1 VQPQLS
7 THDEKHSKKSTWKKT
22 VLVAIVGVSVLVVF
36 LFGVGVGSGQ
46 IGFNDSIASQNND
59 LPENLNYATVEKLY
73 DALREEYDGDLD
85 VNKLLDGM
93 KTGLAEASG
102 DPYTVYMNKSQA
114 EDFKAAL
121 NGTFSG
127 IGAELGQ
134 KDGNI
139 IIVSPI
145 AGFPADKAGL
155 RPQDVVVSVD
165 GQSTAGMSI
174 DEVVGK
180 IRGPKDTQV
189 SLKVVR
195 DEKEDL
201 DFTITRKDIKIPS
214 VKTEIL
220 DGNIGYLQ
228 ISQFGEDTAS
238 LAAQAANEFRQKQ
251 VKGVI
256 LDLRGNPGGLLD
268 SSVDIASLW
277 LPKDA
282 TILQQKRGDTVVSTE
297 TASGNNILKGMPT
310 VVLINEGSA
319 SASEIL
325 AGALK
330 DQKVATL
337 IGQKSYGKGSVQD
350 IRPLKGGGEL
360 KVTIAR
366 WYRPNGSNINK
377 KGVEPDQKV
386 EISDDDFKTGQD
398 PQKQAAIDHLKR

>member
-1 VQPQLS
+1 MQPQLS